1 MRVLVAVYS
10 KTFNTLKLANAIK
23 ETMGADLTRIEDKR
37 PHGFILSGILAAL
50 RWKTAIKP
58 CRTDL
63 KEYDMLILCCPS
75 WARMP
80 PGAVNR
86 YMADLK
92 NAEGKK
98 LAVAVTMGST
108 GGDQVAGRVRKVLEK
123 KGMRY
128 IDSLVLRTDDVQK
141 GVHFQSAM
149 QFAARVKSKAAMPYV
164 VEVTKQKVGRLMR
177 LLNTLVK
184 IVK

>member
-1 MRVLVAVYS
+1 MAVYS

-23 ETMGADLTRIEDKR
+23 ESTGADLTRIEDRKA
-37 PHGFILSGILAAL
+37 HGFIFSGLLAML

-63 KEYDMLILCCPS
+63 KDYDMLILCCPS

-92 NAEGKK
+92 NVEGKK

-108 GGDQVAGRVRKVLEK
+108 GGDQVTGRIRKVLEK

-128 IDSLVLRTDDVQK
+128 IDNLVLRMDDVQK
-141 GVHFQSAM
+141 GAYFQSAG

-164 VEVTKQKVGRLMR
+164 VEETKQKVGRVMR
-177 LLNTLVK
+177 ILNALIK